1 MAMRLLAIETAT
13 EACSVA
19 LFEDGAL
26 LDARHVEL
34 GRGHAERLVPMIGEL
49 PDRGRADEIRV
60 SLGPGSFTGV
70 RIGLAAARA
79 LGLAW
84 RAQVRGYPTLA
95 LIAAMARE
103 SAAGD
108 VGVCMNGGH
117 GEWFVQGF
125 AADGM
130 PSSELASLRPVEAVI
145 WLGQPTIAGN
155 RAEQFKDQAAGNVAA
170 LPMLADARQVAAI
183 PEALLTGSL
192 SPIYGRAPDAKV
204 PAK

>member
-1 MAMRLLAIETAT
+1 MRLLAIETAT

-26 LDARHVEL
+26 LDAHHVEL
-34 GRGHAERLVPMIGEL
+34 GRGHAERLVPLIREL
-49 PDRGRADEIRV
+49 PDKGRAGEILV

-79 LGLAW
+79 LGIAW
-84 RAQVRGYPTLA
+84 SAKVRGYPTLA
-95 LIAAMARE
+95 LIAAMARAQRE
-103 SAAGD
+103 GE

-125 AADGM
+125 SAAGL
-130 PSSELASLRPVEAVI
+130 PTGELASLRPEIAIDSLRQDIV
-145 WLGQPTIAGN
+145 AGN
-155 RAEQFKDQAAGNVAA
+155 RANQFAEQAGTHVTA
-170 LPMLADARQVAAI
+170 LNIYADARHVPDI
-183 PEALLTGSL
+183 PAELLTDDL
-192 SPIYGRAPDAKV
+192 APLYGRAPDAKV